1 DWKGVFNAIEKG
13 MTRYGIL
20 PIENSSAGSVNGVY
34 DLILQNKFYIV
45 RTRRMHIRHSLLA
58 KKGTSLQNVREI
70 FSHEQALSQCGE
82 FLKKFPNAKATV
94 VENTAIA
101 ARMVAES
108 ERTDVA
114 AISSP
119 ECAEIYGLSSLAS
132 NIQNVDNN
140 FTRFICIS
148 KKAEVYPASD
158 RISLVMRLPHVTGS
172 LNKILSK
179 FSSMGLNLTKIESRP
194 IATSEFEF
202 AFYFDFEGDVRKKE
216 VLNLLSDLSSSVDSF
231 AFLGCYKETQ

>member
-1 DWKGVFNAIEKG
+1 
-13 MTRYGIL
+13 
-20 PIENSSAGSVNGVY
+20 
-34 DLILQNKFYIV
+34 
-45 RTRRMHIRHSLLA
+45 
-58 KKGTSLQNVREI
+58 
-70 FSHEQALSQCGE
+70 
-82 FLKKFPNAKATV
+82 